1 MKLSEWAK
9 EKGICYKTAWRMFHD
24 GRLPVPAEQLP
35 TGTIV
40 ITMPLLPEDRI
51 QAAIYARV
59 SSSDQRSDLDGQVE
73 RLRTFAESQNLS
85 VVKVVAEIGSGL
97 NARRRKLL
105 GLLADPSIGIILVE
119 HRDRLMR
126 FGSEF
131 VEASLAAQ
139 GRQILIADDE
149 ELKDDLVQDMISLLT
164 CFCARLYGRRSAR
177 NRAEKAMEAMSH
189 EGQKGTSL
197 RA

>member
-73 RLRTFAESQNLS
+73 RLRAFAETQNLP